1 MGVMIARIR
10 RKEFGN
16 GGEVMTEN
24 KETSLP
30 GNGNVMEYQQN
41 YFVDRKDEIDLVRNI
56 LTGHQK
62 AGSRVIL
69 VEGERGMGKTW
80 LALHLHR
87 TVLPEFER
95 VKSLLVLMVPPSWAK
110 PSEREYCVPS
120 LENADLKQTLQEL
133 LRWMAEGLGVQLP
146 PEPALEEISDRILR
160 HVEGDE
166 FTRYWLLLDSV
177 YECRLEFVALLE
189 DVFLMR
195 FMALPNAYL
204 WASGRG
210 SPYPWKI
217 PETSRAVVSSLAP
230 FNEDSLR
237 DQLNKFMRVAEED
250 LESRVK
256 WVAEL
261 GKGIPLLT
269 QILVQFQTKEEVL
282 EKAVALLLEVIPA
295 PRKEDLRRVLERLS
309 VLDGFREEEM
319 AYLLEKDGQK
329 VPLDE
334 VRRIRDELLRVSLVR
349 WEKSKYVL
357 DQPLQEILQEYM
369 KACQPEEW
377 ERLNQRMIDYYEDL
391 RDKPAFKNYQK
402 YLNEKIL
409 FYREAM
415 GKEQKSNP
423 TSAVHS
429 PSR

>member
-1 MGVMIARIR
+1 
-10 RKEFGN
+10 
-16 GGEVMTEN
+16 MTEN

-30 GNGNVMEYQQN
+30 GNGNVMEYQPD
-41 YFVDRKDEIDLVRNI
+41 YFVDRKGELDLVRNM
-56 LTGHQK
+56 LTGHEK

-87 TVLPEFER
+87 TVLTKSER

-110 PSEREYCVPS
+110 SSEREYCVPS

-146 PEPALEEISDRILR
+146 HEPALEEISDRILR

-177 YECRLEFVALLE
+177 YECRWEFVELLE
-189 DVFLMR
+189 NVFLMR

-210 SPYPWKI
+210 RPYPWKI
-217 PETSRAVVSSLAP
+217 PETSRAVVSSLAL

-237 DQLNKFMRVAEED
+237 DQLNKFMRVAEKE
-250 LESRVK
+250 LENRVK

-261 GKGIPLLT
+261 GKGIPLLSQT
-269 QILVQFQTKEEVL
+269 LVQTQTKEEGL
-282 EKAVALLLEVIPA
+282 KKAVALLLEVIPES
-295 PRKEDLRRVLERLS
+295 RREHLRRVLERLS

-349 WEKSKYVL
+349 WEKSKFVM

-369 KACQPEEW
+369 KACNPEEW
-377 ERLNQRMIDYYEDL
+377 ERLNQCMIDYYEDL

-402 YLNEKIL
+402 YLDEKIL

-429 PSR
+429 PS